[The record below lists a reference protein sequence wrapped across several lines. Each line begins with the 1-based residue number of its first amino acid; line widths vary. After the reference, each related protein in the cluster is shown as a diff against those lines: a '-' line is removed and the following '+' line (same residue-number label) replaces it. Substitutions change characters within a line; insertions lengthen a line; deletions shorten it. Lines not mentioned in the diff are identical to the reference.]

1 MVKVICGKKLHPH
14 HVKCLGVYLD
24 EYLNW
29 ATNVNQLCLK
39 LVKANAIFSKVYYFV
54 NETTLRSIY
63 FAILNS
69 SLSYVCTAWGQSI
82 VLSQWVCILER
93 NFLGI
98 ICFAK
103 SSDHENQL
111 FCKTE
116 IIKCVDLVSVGNWF
130 WSSETDLMYLAI
142 CVI

>member
-14 HVKCLGVYLD
+14 HVNCLGVYLD
-24 EYLNW
+24 EYLNL

-39 LVKANAIFSKVYYFV
+39 LVKANAIFSKVCYFV

-69 SLSYVCTAWGQSI
+69 NLSYVCTAWGQSI
-82 VLSQWVCILER
+82 VLSHWVSILQR

-103 SSDHENQL
+103 SNDHANQL
-111 FCKTE
+111 FCKME

>member
-14 HVKCLGVYLD
+14 HVKYLGVYLD

-69 SLSYVCTAWGQSI
+69 NLSYICTAWGQSI
-82 VLSQWVCILER
+82 VLSHWVCILQR

-103 SSDHENQL
+103 SNDHANQL
-111 FCKTE
+111 FCKME

-130 WSSETDLMYLAI
+130 WPSETDLMYLAI